1 MHTKTTFFNGIE
13 SKFSILLKVDYLHV
27 TFCSYDIYI
36 YYQLWQFFRAKKQ
49 KVNEIAV
56 VSKKITT
63 FIIRM
68 YMYDLQV
75 ERCNYALYQDNPRF
89 PSITEDIKG
98 ACLVRKR
105 RSHEEENLHLEQKLL
120 SKIYIV
126 DQDEIFEKFCLQGSL
141 EDNLNLLMECS
152 NGLAFSSQPKVS
164 FNYISKQFIVNDAIW
179 FNPKTFQS
187 CAGWIINEFEKSIA
201 LLYYEYQQG
210 CIEENNQN
218 KNDDLKRFWI
228 QDFELRTKI
237 LNQIPQICK
246 EFKNAPKKKNCKQE
260 DILWTQLIL
269 KQSSQQND
277 KQKNNQ
283 DQNIQMMLLSINEKD
298 VSKIFIN
305 NELDIMNYMP
315 LEQVLTIQ
323 KLCQKRILRLIKD
336 HYKEKL
342 LKELQDIEGK
352 EKKKIIEQKKKS
364 KKHKKQKNKNEQ
376 KKLNMNQEKCNSFEL
391 ADKQDTTQDDVHCNE
406 YELDKHGNSC
416 QEIRTNAKVSIKS
429 EITQI
434 NIQEQ
439 NIIEEANQILDAET
453 IIDLSNN
460 TQNEDDEN
468 WVVITAP
475 KKQKKKSNRKFN
487 TSQENEY
494 KNQKSLQK
502 PISQTF
508 MEQSVKSKPHD
519 QELFSSQKCQKSNTQ
534 GIETIKQDIQVVKIE
549 KSQKQENQ
557 EIENRTSQH
566 YQKNNQICQ
575 SKFEEAKNSHSP
587 VQLLQIVD
595 LSLQIPQESEKS
607 FQKNININNQ
617 QDVQNTIY
625 KQPIKEDQI
634 DYNIMN
640 QARVLMIKK
649 LDMDMREFND
659 MILCQN
665 QQILKLRKIIYD
677 RLQFVINYL
686 FRDSNS
692 QVRLFGSCATGLALQ
707 ESDIDIGITGFE
719 MCPVSQLNIPIQ
731 KLTEF
736 LQKMRWVNNIIA
748 ITSSNMP
755 LIKLQVDP
763 TISFVQSSLPIGLPY
778 IDLIINPDEDVHRQ
792 VFSVDIS
799 FFQFSGLK
807 QNQHLGLISTE
818 LTLQWLSFYCELRP
832 IVLLFKSLLKKR
844 GLNDQYKGGISSFCI
859 IQMVLAFLECFYH
872 QNQASSIGYTTYN
885 FLKFYGTEFDPK
897 TTGISYKGFNEN
909 PFYDLNEFDDQ
920 SEITIVSPIT
930 NEIISSASSFVLTIL
945 QDLKALYQ
953 ATENEV
959 IFFYE
964 KLKYNKKKKGK
975 KEERNLFQ
983 KELNR
988 LRPLFSTTVYNKT

>member
-1 MHTKTTFFNGIE
+1 MSLFVPT
-13 SKFSILLKVDYLHV
+13 
-27 TFCSYDIYI
+27 IYI
-36 YYQLWQFFRAKKQ
+36 YFINCGNFRAKKQ
-49 KVNEIAV
+49 NVNEIAV

-68 YMYDLQV
+68 YIYDQQV

-164 FNYISKQFIVNDAIW
+164 YNCITKQFIVNDAIW

-187 CAGWIINEFEKSIA
+187 CSGWIINEFEKAIA
-201 LLYYEYQQG
+201 LLYYQYQQG
-210 CIEENNQN
+210 CIEDNNQN

-228 QDFELRTKI
+228 QDFELRNKI

-246 EFKNAPKKKNCKQE
+246 EFKNAPKKKNSKQE
-260 DILWTQLIL
+260 YILWTQLIL
-269 KQSSQQND
+269 KQASYQND
-277 KQKNNQ
+277 KQINI
-283 DQNIQMMLLSINEKD
+283 DQNCQMMFLSINEKD
-298 VSKIFIN
+298 VSTIFIN
-305 NELDIMNYMP
+305 NELEIMNYMP

-323 KLCQKRILRLIKD
+323 RLCQKRILRLIRD

-342 LKELQDIEGK
+342 MKDIQEIEGK
-352 EKKKIIEQKKKS
+352 EKRKTIELKKKS

-391 ADKQDTTQDDVHCNE
+391 ADKQDTTQDEVHCNE
-406 YELDKHGNSC
+406 YELEKNTNSF
-416 QEIRTNAKVSIKS
+416 QEIRTNVQDSVKS
-429 EITQI
+429 DMIQ
-434 NIQEQ
+434 NNKQEQ
-439 NIIEEANQILDAET
+439 NLIEEVNQILDAET

-460 TQNEDDEN
+460 IQNDDDEN

-475 KKQKKKSNRKFN
+475 KKQKKKSNRKFKS
-487 TSQENEY
+487 SQDNEY
-494 KNQKSLQK
+494 KNQQSSQKQNPPTFIESSVQTKS
-502 PISQTF
+502 
-508 MEQSVKSKPHD
+508 HN
-519 QELFSSQKCQKSNTQ
+519 QELFLSQKSQKSNTQ
-534 GIETIKQDIQVVKIE
+534 VIETVKQEVLMVKTE
-549 KSQKQENQ
+549 KNTKQENK
-557 EIENRTSQH
+557 EIDNRSSQN
-566 YQKNNQICQ
+566 QNKMNQTCLSILEETKNIN
-575 SKFEEAKNSHSP
+575 P
-587 VQLLQIVD
+587 TLQLLQLVD
-595 LSLQIPQESEKS
+595 LSIQVPQESENLL
-607 FQKNININNQ
+607 QKNNNLNNQ
-617 QDVQNTIY
+617 YEVQNTIN
-625 KQPIKEDQI
+625 KQPKKEDDQI
-634 DYNIMN
+634 DYVIMN
-640 QARVLMIKK
+640 QAKVLMIKK

-659 MILCQN
+659 IILSQN

-686 FRDSNS
+686 FKDFNS
-692 QVRLFGSCATGLALQ
+692 QVRLFGSCATGLSLQ

-719 MCPVSQLNIPIQ
+719 MCPNSQLNIPIQ
-731 KLTEF
+731 KITEF
-736 LQKMRWVNNIIA
+736 LQKMRWVKNIVA
-748 ITSSNMP
+748 ITSSIMP

-778 IDLIINPDEDVHRQ
+778 IDLIINPDDDIHRQ
-792 VFSVDIS
+792 IFSVDIS
-799 FFQFSGLK
+799 FFQYTGPK
-807 QNQHLGLISTE
+807 QNHHLGLISTE
-818 LTLQWLSFYCELRP
+818 LTLQWLSFYSELRP
-832 IVLLFKSLLKKR
+832 IILLFKSLLKKR

-872 QNQASSIGYTTYN
+872 QHQASSIGFTTYN

-945 QDLKALYQ
+945 QDLKGLYQ
-953 ATENEV
+953 ATENE
-959 IFFYE
+959 ITFFYE

-988 LRPLFSTTVYNKT
+988 LRPLFSNTVYNKT